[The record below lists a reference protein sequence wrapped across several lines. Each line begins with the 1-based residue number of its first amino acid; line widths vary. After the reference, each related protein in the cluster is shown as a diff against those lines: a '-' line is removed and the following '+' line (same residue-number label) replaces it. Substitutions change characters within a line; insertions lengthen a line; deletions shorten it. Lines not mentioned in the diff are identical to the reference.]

1 MFCLAGPLAAAT
13 AVEGTVRALE
23 GVRVLDLSRI
33 LAGPFATMTLA
44 DLGAEVIKLESPGA
58 GDDTRFWGPPFIE
71 GESTYFLAVNR
82 SKLGITLDF
91 KNPKGRALLGKLIE
105 RSDILIEN
113 FRPGTLDRLG
123 LGFEDLARSHP
134 RLIYCSISGY
144 GHTGPRGPEPGF
156 DAIIQAESGIMSVT
170 GAADGPPFKVGASI
184 ADIVTGMYAVQ
195 AILAAL
201 YQRQE
206 SGQGQKIDIALLDS
220 MVSTLTYQAGIY
232 FATGRTPQRIGN
244 RHPSI
249 APYETF
255 EASDGFF
262 TLGVTNDSQWRRFCE
277 AVELQDL
284 ENDPRYVG
292 VLQRVK
298 NRETLRARLS
308 GLFRRSTV
316 AHWLERLRRAG
327 IPCGE
332 VRTVAQALEE
342 PQLRARNMILQI
354 QHPKAGP
361 IKLTG
366 SPIKM
371 SRSEPSEATAPPT
384 LGQHNRQVY
393 RGILGLAEEE
403 FETLKAEGVI

>member
-144 GHTGPRGPEPGF
+144 GHTGPRGPVWP
-156 DAIIQAESGIMSVT
+156 
-170 GAADGPPFKVGASI
+170 
-184 ADIVTGMYAVQ
+184 
-195 AILAAL
+195 
-201 YQRQE
+201 
-206 SGQGQKIDIALLDS
+206 
-220 MVSTLTYQAGIY
+220 
-232 FATGRTPQRIGN
+232 
-244 RHPSI
+244 
-249 APYETF
+249 
-255 EASDGFF
+255 
-262 TLGVTNDSQWRRFCE
+262 
-277 AVELQDL
+277 
-284 ENDPRYVG
+284 
-292 VLQRVK
+292 
-298 NRETLRARLS
+298 
-308 GLFRRSTV
+308 
-316 AHWLERLRRAG
+316 
-327 IPCGE
+327 
-332 VRTVAQALEE
+332 
-342 PQLRARNMILQI
+342 
-354 QHPKAGP
+354 
-361 IKLTG
+361 
-366 SPIKM
+366 
-371 SRSEPSEATAPPT
+371 
-384 LGQHNRQVY
+384 
-393 RGILGLAEEE
+393 
-403 FETLKAEGVI
+403 

>member
-1 MFCLAGPLAAAT
+1 
-13 AVEGTVRALE
+13 
-23 GVRVLDLSRI
+23 
-33 LAGPFATMTLA
+33 MTLA

-58 GDDTRFWGPPFIE
+58 GDDTRLWGPPFIE

-91 KNPKGRALLGKLIE
+91 KKPKGRALLRKLIE

-123 LGFEDLARSHP
+123 LGFEDLAGAHP
-134 RLIYCSISGY
+134 QLIYCSISGY

-170 GAADGPPFKVGASI
+170 GADDGPPFKIGASI
-184 ADIVTGMYAVQ
+184 ADIVAGMYAVQ

-201 YQRQE
+201 YQRQQ
-206 SGQGQKIDIALLDS
+206 SGKGQKIDIALLDS

-232 FATGRTPQRIGN
+232 FATGRTPQRMGN

-262 TLGVTNDSQWRRFCE
+262 TLGVTNDPQWHRFCE

-292 VLQRVK
+292 VRQRVR
-298 NRETLRARLS
+298 NADTLRARLVD
-308 GLFRRSTV
+308 LFRRRTV
-316 AHWLERLRRAG
+316 THWLEILRRAG

-342 PQLRARNMILQI
+342 PQLRARNMILQV
-354 QHPKAGP
+354 QHPKVGW

-371 SRSEPSEATAPPT
+371 SRSELSEATAPPT
-384 LGQHNRQVY
+384 LGQHNGEVY
-393 RGILGLAEEE
+393 RGILGLSEEE
-403 FETLKAEGVI
+403 IETLKAEGVI